1 MVETKNQLQT
11 QQQGKKLS
19 KIELLKK
26 NIYSDSV
33 KEQFKNALGKNSD
46 LFIASVIDLFNT
58 DSKLSACEPNKIIM
72 EALKAA
78 VLKLPVSKALGYAF
92 IVPYNTQVTV
102 QDEHGNWK
110 KVKMMIPQFQLGYKG
125 YIQLAMRTGKYRTIN
140 ADVVYEG
147 ELTCVSK
154 LTGEISFDGQKKSD
168 KIVGYFCYFS
178 LTNGFSKT
186 LYMTVEQM
194 AHHAKKYSKGLVR
207 YDERG
212 NRLDVSIEE
221 LIELSNLPLLLDDNK
236 TVGWLGN
243 FHSMAIKTVIRILL
257 SKWGYL
263 SIEMQNAFENDAA
276 AEYKSIQ
283 DGKILDDQD
292 PMEQPMIDADALE
305 LNDDGVPMDVTN
317 GSTPGEPDPGF

>member
-1 MVETKNQLQT
+1 MAEVKNQLQP
-11 QQQGKKLS
+11 QQQEKKPT
-19 KIELLKK
+19 KIELLKR

-58 DSKLSACEPNKIIM
+58 DSKLSSCEPNKIIM

-78 VLKLPVSKALGYAF
+78 VLKLPISKALGYAYL
-92 IVPYNTQVTV
+92 VPYNTQVTV
-102 QDEHGNWK
+102 QDDHGNWVKK
-110 KVKMMIPQFQLGYKG
+110 KVMTPQFQLGYKG
-125 YIQLAMRTGKYRTIN
+125 YIQLAMRTGKYKTLN

-147 ELTCVSK
+147 ELTSVSK
-154 LTGEISFDGQKKSD
+154 LTGEISFDGEKKSD
-168 KIVGYFCYFS
+168 KIVGYFCYFA

-212 NRLDVSIEE
+212 NRNDVSVDE
-221 LIELSNLPLLLDDNK
+221 LIELSKLPLLLDDNK

-283 DGKILDDQD
+283 NGKLMDDDMDQPMQNADAVELDD
-292 PMEQPMIDADALE
+292 
-305 LNDDGVPMDVTN
+305 DGEPIDVTN
-317 GSTPGEPDPGF
+317 GISPGEPDPGF